1 MIQHILDNLL
11 WQGPCL
17 TKNGQL
23 GDAMSANAAM
33 ALVTPNDSRIHGFV
47 KYSFIGNRPYR
58 SPIHAQHPELHNPAE
73 TFSRDHCL
81 SLAWYTLWSGNSE
94 PLIKICNY
102 AKDNKFK
109 VGAEGTYSQMGLT
122 PNVLWAFGAICQ
134 DVPWWCKIFPSFLIA
149 MLQYIQARSVPV
161 GYRLNLCAELTLMA
175 KLTGK
180 YNWLWGKVA
189 ALCYKRQ
196 PENLYYA
203 YIAGVDKSIILP
215 QLEEHILTYVPADDW
230 CWCWMNKDANGHLQ
244 ACGPDLAM
252 LYLLLSRD

>member
-33 ALVTPNDSRIHGFV
+33 ALVTPRDSRIHGFIQH
-47 KYSFIGNRPYR
+47 SFIGNRPYR

-81 SLAWYTLWSGNSE
+81 SLAWYTLWSAN
-94 PLIKICNY
+94 PTPITKVCNY
-102 AKDNKFK
+102 AIANKLK

-122 PNVLWAFGAICQ
+122 PNVMWAFGAATK
-134 DVPWWCKIFPSFLIA
+134 DAPWWCKIWPSFLIA
-149 MLQYIQARSVPV
+149 MLQYLQAKTVPV
-161 GYRLNLCAELTLMA
+161 GYQLNLCAELALMA
-175 KLTGK
+175 KLTG
-180 YNWLWGKVA
+180 NWNWVWGKVA
-189 ALCYKRQ
+189 ETCYARQ

-203 YIAGVDKSIILP
+203 YVAGDTEYLITK
-215 QLEEHILTYVPADDW
+215 LEDCIMNYTESDDW
-230 CWCWMNKDANGHLQ
+230 CWCWMHHDSAGNLK
-244 ACGPDLAM
+244 ACGPDLAL
-252 LYLLLSRD
+252 LYVLLKRD